1 MAKGASGSRRQR
13 RGEFKRAGFLKI
25 KNMFGRFSE
34 QGIAWHNKMAED
46 GRAMESANE
55 KRRLDSIEEQLTA
68 SLNKLKVNWAT
79 IGYNTEEITKLEEA
93 WTLTAIKDSETY
105 RADKKQANVLRKEAQ
120 QSLLARKNAAN

>member
-55 KRRLDSIEEQLTA
+55 NRRLDSIEEQLTA

-105 RADKKQANVLRKEAQ
+105 RADKKKAKALRKEAQ

>member
-1 MAKGASGSRRQR
+1 
-13 RGEFKRAGFLKI
+13 
-25 KNMFGRFSE
+25 MFGRFSE

-55 KRRLDSIEEQLTA
+55 NRRLDSIEEQLTA

-79 IGYNTEEITKLEEA
+79 IGYNTEEIAKLEEA